1 MARIVTTSA
10 AGALVMTAVVFAANL
25 REIIEF
31 HHPLTAIMTA
41 LEQLSMIR
49 VATALAERL
58 ESKLIMLKMLAV
70 SVIVFFMQGF
80 QNYSRSLKA
89 GMDPA

>member
-1 MARIVTTSA
+1 MVF
-10 AGALVMTAVVFAANL
+10 VVNL
-25 REIIEF
+25 PEIIEF

-58 ESKLIMLKMLAV
+58 GSKLIMLKMLAV

-80 QNYSRSLKA
+80 QNYSRSLTGKLREA
-89 GMDPA
+89 FLF